1 MNLPKHLLVANVA
14 WAHETAARNPAFFRD
29 LMRGQNPHVLWI
41 GCSDSRVPA
50 EAITHCEPGDLFVH
64 RNIANLF
71 HPDDDNVASVLEY
84 AVRVLKVGHVI
95 VCGHYG
101 CGGVRAALLPPDP
114 ALPHVNRRIAPL
126 CALAKTHRVEL
137 DGAATES
144 GRVDRLAE
152 LNVLEQV
159 RQIRA
164 SPIVREADP
173 APLVHGWIFAL
184 DDGRIKVLSSGY
196 TADDA
201 MTCATAVHSAA

>member
-1 MNLPKHLLVANVA
+1 
-14 WAHETAARNPAFFRD
+14 
-29 LMRGQNPHVLWI
+29 
-41 GCSDSRVPA
+41 
-50 EAITHCEPGDLFVH
+50 
-64 RNIANLF
+64 
-71 HPDDDNVASVLEY
+71 
-84 AVRVLKVGHVI
+84 
-95 VCGHYG
+95 
-101 CGGVRAALLPPDP
+101 
-114 ALPHVNRRIAPL
+114 VNRRIAPL